1 MTSFSWIV
9 AVIVVVG
16 LVTVMAALVWLMRR
30 PRKPAQ
36 LPIEWTLTP
45 RPVFSNDERRVHR
58 LLREALPHHIILAKL
73 PLVRFCQPADPNEVR
88 YWFDLLGSR
97 HVSFAVCSASGRVL
111 AVLDLE
117 TERGISR
124 RNLQIKQCVL
134 GACRVRYLRCSADH
148 LPSVAE
154 LQMLVPNGPSW
165 NRAPQAAPFPS
176 HHLPEARES
185 SVRVTA
191 ARRPER
197 SALWKDSALFHDSFF
212 GPEIRGENFSGSD
225 FGLNEEGV
233 SPAVAPRGR
242 SRSPAN
248 FPRGSVGRTADF
260 EADALDLEGVMF
272 DPLRHASGNRY

>member
-73 PLVRFCQPADPNEVR
+73 PLVRFCQPVDPNEVR

>member
-1 MTSFSWIV
+1 MSSLPWIV
-9 AVIVVVG
+9 AVSVVVG
-16 LVTVMAALVWLMRR
+16 LVAVMTALVWLMRR
-30 PRKPAQ
+30 PRKPAP

-134 GACRVRYLRCSADH
+134 GACRVRYLRCSADQ
-148 LPSVAE
+148 LPSGAE
-154 LQMLVPNGPSW
+154 LQMLVPSGPSW

-176 HHLPEARES
+176 HRLPEVRES
-185 SVRVTA
+185 SAKLTA
-191 ARRPER
+191 ALRPDR
-197 SALWKDSALFHDSFF
+197 SALWQDSALFHDSFF
-212 GPEIRGENFSGSD
+212 GPENRGQNFSGSD
-225 FGLNEEGV
+225 SGLNEEGV
-233 SPAVAPRGR
+233 SSAVGPRGR

-248 FPRGSVGRTADF
+248 FPRGSVGRTADYDA
-260 EADALDLEGVMF
+260 EAPDLEGVMF